1 MNIFR
6 LLLLQL
12 EVRFAGTRFS
22 GLLTRLVALL
32 IDYLVLTMIFTF
44 LLIFTGNNSAELW
57 SGKMEAEE
65 IHTLLFLTVVVFF
78 LVNSKLLFDRGQSV
92 GKMMMALRIV
102 STDGEPVSRKQ
113 ILKRFA
119 FYWLLWLIPV
129 YGIFLALSE
138 CLYAL
143 FSGQGA
149 GHDKFAGTK
158 VVVTDAAI
166 IDLGGDE
173 PDDDD

>member
-1 MNIFR
+1 MNVFR

-32 IDYLVLTMIFTF
+32 IDYLVLTMIFVF
-44 LLIFTGNNSAELW
+44 VLIFTGNNSAELW

-65 IHTLLFLTVVVFF
+65 IHMLLFLTVVVFF

-92 GKMMMALRIV
+92 GKMLMSVQIV
-102 STDGEPVSRKQ
+102 SVDGNPVSRKQ
-113 ILKRFA
+113 ILKRYV
-119 FYWLLWLIPV
+119 FYWFLWLIPV
-129 YGIFLALSE
+129 YGIFLALTE

-143 FSGQGA
+143 FNTQGA
-149 GHDKFAGTK
+149 GHDRFAGTR

-166 IDLGGDE
+166 IDLGADE